1 MSFFFG
7 GGGKKVKP
15 QYTGLGIQ
23 TSASTVAV
31 TILYGT
37 NRIPPNIIWQGDF
50 QAHKQKQKAG
60 KGGGSVTT
68 YTYSGSYILAL
79 CYGEINNVTRV
90 WKDQSKETSY
100 AKLGFSLFKGT
111 PGQAPWGYM
120 TTKHPSEALGY
131 PYIAYLAVANYD
143 LGQSNVLAQH
153 SFQVQGNLYNSA
165 SWSSGNADVALII
178 DDFLNNPIYGAWAA
192 NTVSPINEETLYSGP
207 DAGTTGDAA
216 FQTYARAMGFALSPP
231 LSDQEEASAI
241 IKRWTDLCNTA
252 LVWTGYDLRFIP
264 YESQSITGN
273 GVTYN
278 PADNVTVRY
287 NLTDND
293 FFYEEGSDPI
303 LLKRVDPA
311 DAFNSVKLEIRDANN
326 EYNNVPAE
334 WRDQGLI
341 DQYGLRAANSQ
352 MAIEIT
358 NTEMG
363 AVMAALIGQRVA
375 YNRNSFDFTLTVAH
389 CLIEPMDIL
398 RCYDP
403 RWGWFYVRVKTVSED
418 DEDRIQIE
426 AEEYAGATTNSA
438 PGGVSTPDVVNT
450 PVDTNVDGGPVN
462 PPIIFEPPAALSGA
476 PQIWAAVSGGDGT
489 TANDNWGG
497 CFVWISTDNI
507 TYNQIGEIDTPAR
520 QGKLTAILPTY
531 GGANPDT
538 TGQLKVNMA
547 MSGAELTSAASAT
560 DAANGVTVSYVDGE
574 LVSYQTATL
583 TGTDAYTLTQ
593 LYRKLYGTTVG
604 AHAIGTNFAR
614 LDDAIFKY
622 DLPADYIG
630 DTLYIKFQSYNIFGG
645 AVEDLAS
652 CVAYTYVP
660 TGIGFGTGG
669 AGLPAVPTGLSGS
682 AGTTFAKLTWNAN
695 STNDNVVRYDVYR
708 ATGSGQPFG
717 SASKIGSTT
726 GTEYTDTAV
735 TGGQA
740 YTYFVVAINS
750 VGSGSPTAGINLT
763 PTAAVISYPYGFAF
777 QRSIAALTVSTAQIF
792 FDSPIA
798 YTLPAGLADCQ
809 GTITND
815 GSTAAVAPTAQTD
828 FDIQSPPGTSI
839 GTMRFAAGSLT
850 ATFIKASQS
859 SIPLGQMLQIVTPA
873 NLNGMT
879 GTLSGS
885 IKGTR

>member
-50 QAHKQKQKAG
+50 KANKQKQKAG

-79 CYGEINNVTRV
+79 CYGIINDVTRV

-100 AKLGFSLFKGT
+100 ASLGFSLFTGT
-111 PGQAPWGYM
+111 PAQAPWGYM

-131 PYIAYLAVANYD
+131 PHIAYLAVSNYD

-153 SFQVQGNLYNSA
+153 SFEVEGKLYSTA
-165 SWSSGNADVALII
+165 SWSPGNADVAEII
-178 DDFLNNPIYGAWAA
+178 DDFLNNEIYGAWTA
-192 NTVSPINEETLYSGP
+192 NTVSPINEATLYSSV
-207 DAGTTGDAA
+207 DAPTTGDAA
-216 FQTYARAMGFALSPP
+216 FQTYCRAMGFALSPP

-241 IKRWTDLCNTA
+241 LKRWTDLCNTA

-264 YESQSITGN
+264 YESQEITAN

-278 PADNVTVRY
+278 PADNVIVRY
-287 NLTDND
+287 ELDDDD
-293 FFYEEGSDPI
+293 FEYEEGQDPI
-303 LLKRVDPA
+303 TMKRVDPA
-311 DAFNSVKLEIRDANN
+311 DAYNSVKLEIRDATN

-341 DQYGLRAANSQ
+341 DQYGLRAANGV
-352 MAIEIT
+352 MAIEVT
-358 NTEMG
+358 DTEMG
-363 AVMAALIGQRVA
+363 AIMAALIGQRVA
-375 YNRNSFDFTLTVAH
+375 YIRNTFHFTLSARH
-389 CLIEPMDIL
+389 CLLEPMDIV

-403 RWGWFYVRVKTVSED
+403 RWGWFYVRIRTVSED
-418 DEDRIQIE
+418 DEDRITIE

-438 PGGVSTPDVVNT
+438 PGGVSVPDVTNN

-462 PPIIFEPPAALSGA
+462 PPIIFEPPASLSGA

-497 CFVWISTDNI
+497 CFVWISTDNV
-507 TYNQIGEIDTPAR
+507 TYNQVGEIDTPAR

-538 TGQLKVNMA
+538 VNTLRVNMA
-547 MSGAELTSAASAT
+547 MSGGELTSAASAS

-574 LVSYQTATL
+574 LISYTVATL
-583 TGTDAYTLTQ
+583 TGTDQYDLDD
-593 LYRKLYGTTVG
+593 LYRKLYGSTVG

-630 DTLYIKFQSYNIFGG
+630 VPLYIKFQSYNIFGG
-645 AVEDLAS
+645 AVEDLAG
-652 CVAYTYVP
+652 CVAYNYTPTGAGYGGGSAGVP
-660 TGIGFGTGG
+660 T
-669 AGLPAVPTGLSGS
+669 APTGLSGS
-682 AGTTFAKLTWNAN
+682 AGATFATITWNTN
-695 STNDNVVRYDVYR
+695 PTNDNVIRYDVYR

-717 SASKIGSTT
+717 SAARIATTT
-726 GTEYTDTAV
+726 GTQFTDTSG

-740 YTYFVVAINS
+740 YTYFIVAVNA
-750 VGSGSPTAGINLT
+750 VGSSTATAGINLT
-763 PTAAVISYPYGFAF
+763 PTASAQPYGFSF
-777 QRSIAALTVSTAQIF
+777 QKSIAGISTSAAAIF
-792 FDSPIA
+792 FDSPVA
-798 YTLPAGLADCQ
+798 YTLPSGLADCQ

-839 GTMRFAAGSLT
+839 GTMRFAASALT
-850 ATFIKASQS
+850 ATFIKASPS
-859 SIPLGQMLQIVTPA
+859 SIPVGQMLQIVAPS
-873 NLNGMT
+873 NLNGMV
-879 GTLSGS
+879 GTLAGS